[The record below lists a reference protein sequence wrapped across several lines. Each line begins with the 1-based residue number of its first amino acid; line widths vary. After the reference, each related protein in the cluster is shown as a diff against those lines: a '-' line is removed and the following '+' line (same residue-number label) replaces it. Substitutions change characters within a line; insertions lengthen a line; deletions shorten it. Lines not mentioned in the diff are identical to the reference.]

1 METKKMKLSNMRIK
15 LIIVV
20 LFLFLL
26 PTAYADIFFDATG
39 GLAVDWTPDAKIKKT
54 KLKIRAFY
62 ISQIQFGNNVLL
74 NGGFSIATE
83 SIFSDPF
90 LQEIPSSFSLDEL
103 SLIYRFT
110 NEASIALF
118 AGEYESAG
126 TDTFVRRHFGVQEI
140 NSNLLKGQIGK
151 KPASIF
157 AIDGYGLALS
167 ARFSNPLAIAFYT
180 YYNEKSTSIKTED
193 ETEDERDYINIDFRV
208 AGVTESFIGDFVFGV
223 GLSLDKNDNDD
234 GIIIEYAD
242 FHIGLTM
249 LLGRNSSGNVYMQF
263 GIARIQVIPAD
274 KQQILAME
282 DLYLFIEPRFATKK
296 LKFALSLF
304 ALPKATTKHVQYID
318 NSAGASLSIES
329 MRIDMG
335 NNHGTVGGFIT
346 VSLPNPIGKDVD
358 PKDFFDIKNIAIQV
372 VPYTEITIGQSALKV
387 SVHVHPLKY
396 EFFDE
401 MIGFSVTY
409 KIQL

>member
-1 METKKMKLSNMRIK
+1 METKKMKLSSTRVK
-15 LIIVV
+15 LITVV
-20 LFLFLL
+20 LFVFLL

-39 GLAVDWTPDAKIKKT
+39 GLAADWTPDAQIRET

-74 NGGFSIATE
+74 NGGFSIATD
-83 SIFSDPF
+83 SIFDDTF
-90 LQEIPSSFSLDEL
+90 LQEVPSSFSLDEL
-103 SLIYRFT
+103 SLVYRFT
-110 NEASIALF
+110 NETSIALF

-140 NSNLLKGQIGK
+140 NSNLLKSEIGK
-151 KPASIF
+151 EPASIF

-167 ARFSNPLAIAFYT
+167 ARFPDPLALAFYA
-180 YYNEKSTSIKTED
+180 YYNEKSTGSKTED
-193 ETEDERDYINIDFRV
+193 EDIKKHYINIDFRV
-208 AGVTESFIGDFVFGV
+208 AGATESFIGDFVFGI
-223 GLSLDKNDNDD
+223 GLPLDKNEADF
-234 GIIIEYAD
+234 IIRRVD
-242 FHIGLTM
+242 FHIGLAM

-263 GIARIQVIPAD
+263 GISRIQTIPD
-274 KQQILAME
+274 SDQEILAME
-282 DLYLFIEPRFATKK
+282 DLYLFIEPRFATKN

-304 ALPKATTKHVQYID
+304 ALPKTTTERVAYID

-346 VSLPNPIGKDVD
+346 ASIPNPIGKDVD
-358 PKDFFDIKNIAIQV
+358 PKEFFDIENIALQV
-372 VPYTEITIGQSALKV
+372 VPYVEITIGQSSLKV
-387 SVHVHPLKY
+387 LVHVHPLKY
-396 EFFDE
+396 EFFSE
-401 MIGFSVTY
+401 MIGFSATY